1 MLILYAILAACFL
14 GGAALVWHGIG
25 ASAVAKHE
33 QAVKVEQ
40 DKQDAVAKVKQEAAA
55 DALVD
60 MQAAYEKGQSEREIV
75 ERKIYVRGQAYAVE
89 TPVFQNKECV
99 VPAQGLAILNGAR
112 GDLQNTTVADIFG
125 FTEAAP
131 VAIKPPAVAPPKIV
145 VVPVPTPAVAP
156 QPAGSHPKPVP
167 IK

>member
-1 MLILYAILAACFL
+1 MLIVYAILAACFL
-14 GGAALVWHGIG
+14 GGAAFVWHGIG

-55 DALVD
+55 DAVVD

-75 ERKIYVRGQAYAVE
+75 EKKIYVKGQAYAVAA
-89 TPVFQNKECV
+89 PVFQNTQCV
-99 VPAQGLAILNGAR
+99 VPPDGMAILNGAR
-112 GDLQNTTVADIFG
+112 GDLQNTTVAEIFG
-125 FTEAAP
+125 FTPPAPAP
-131 VAIKPPAVAPPKIV
+131 VTISAPPKIV
-145 VVPVPTPAVAP
+145 VVPVPTP
-156 QPAGSHPKPVP
+156 QPAPAGARPKPAP